1 MNFHEGL
8 KHVYFHGQGRDKEK
22 ILPKDFKCSDLSI
35 VWVREKLFCPP
46 ILTFTVTQVSIC
58 NIILCHKYIRYIF
71 QSHPMIFTL
80 TKDSFKI
87 RGTMH
92 ERDHVKFSTL
102 QPRRESRIFWNI
114 LVYHKEIFQKT
125 TTAMP
130 LPPKQ
135 LFFAY
140 SRSTFLNHFKKIP
153 LLFSDNFNIF

>member
-1 MNFHEGL
+1 MFISMG
-8 KHVYFHGQGRDKEK
+8 KMTRKK

-114 LVYHKEIFQKT
+114 LVYHKEIFQKMQCRYHQNNET
-125 TTAMP
+125 F
-130 LPPKQ
+130 
-135 LFFAY
+135 FFAI
-140 SRSTFLNHFKKIP
+140 SRAIFLNP
-153 LLFSDNFNIF
+153 

>member
-1 MNFHEGL
+1 MFISMG
-8 KHVYFHGQGRDKEK
+8 KMTRKK

-71 QSHPMIFTL
+71 QSHLMIFTL

-87 RGTMH
+87 R
-92 ERDHVKFSTL
+92 
-102 QPRRESRIFWNI
+102 QPHRESRIFWNI

-130 LPPKQ
+130 LPPKH
-135 LFFAY
+135 LFFCIL
-140 SRSTFLNHFKKIP
+140 RSTFLNHFKKIT